1 MLSINPDAA
10 RVEDVSRLAGEL
22 MDASMTIATLT
33 AERDAAVARVA
44 ELECDKA
51 DAAEWFA
58 AIMAEPCES
67 DTHHCACV
75 PTLRAEVKRLT
86 AERDAL
92 QKALDTPADA

>member
-1 MLSINPDAA
+1 MPNKPTTWKACQEALDAA
-10 RVEDVSRLAGEL
+10 LA
-22 MDASMTIATLT
+22 TI
-33 AERDAAVARVA
+33 EEYKQEKR
-44 ELECDKA
+44 

-75 PTLRAEVKRLT
+75 PTLRAEVKRIT